1 MSLITYLK
9 SLTRTIGKEDI
20 FEDIRITQKEIGEKL
35 IPLFADANM
44 YFKANPFK
52 SEEIQSLNNQ
62 FMKTIG
68 KGERYKDMFGY
79 ICDKLPL
86 LNANLDA
93 LSVMID
99 KSLSMKLVTQTA
111 SIRQAVLIKDLDL
124 ISFASIYSFK
134 LLLFTYYH
142 ESKARGKGDYDDISM
157 PVPLIKVIIS
167 NISIYGAIFKSLAV
181 SPEKFSE
188 NLADL
193 KDLPITEENVI
204 ALRELKDSDVTGVA
218 DLEPVGFDGSP
229 IFHFRLMVAEWQA
242 DRYKLNQETKKYLEL
257 KLLNLKMKDTGGD
270 AKLEKEIEYTA
281 SRINKLEYAL
291 AKAERKVGG
300 L

>member
-20 FEDIRITQKEIGEKL
+20 FEDIRITKKEISEKL
-35 IPLFADANM
+35 IPLFSDANM
-44 YFKANPFK
+44 YFKTSPFK
-52 SEEIQSLNNQ
+52 SEEVQGINNR
-62 FMKTIG
+62 FMKAVG
-68 KGERYKDMFGY
+68 KGDKYKDMLGY

-86 LNANLDA
+86 LSSNLDLLA
-93 LSVMID
+93 DMID
-99 KSLSMKLVTQTA
+99 KSLSTKLVTQSA

-134 LLLFTYYH
+134 LLLFIYYH
-142 ESKARGKGDYDDISM
+142 ESKARGKSDYDDISM
-157 PVPLIKVIIS
+157 PTPLVKIIVS
-167 NISIYGAIFKSLAV
+167 NATIYGLIFKTLAV
-181 SPEKFSE
+181 KPEKFQD

-193 KDLPITEENVI
+193 KDLPITEENVE
-204 ALRELKDSDVTGVA
+204 ALKHLKDSDIGE
-218 DLEPVGFDGSP
+218 LETLQPMGFDGNP

-257 KLLNLKMKDTGGD
+257 KLLNLKMKDDGND
-270 AKLEKEIEYTA
+270 AKLQKEIEYTA
-281 SRINKLEYAL
+281 SRINKLEYSL